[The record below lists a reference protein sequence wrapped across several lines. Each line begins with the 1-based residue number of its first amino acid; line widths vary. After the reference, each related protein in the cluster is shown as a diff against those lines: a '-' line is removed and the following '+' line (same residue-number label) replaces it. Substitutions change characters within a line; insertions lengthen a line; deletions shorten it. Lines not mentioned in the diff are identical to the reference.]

1 MINPLACWLFL
12 IFIGAYL
19 MSKISLWKALQN
31 LNLLALKLPLR
42 LPSNRLILL
51 YFSIIKIQGR
61 ILRFWK
67 GVVLYVG
74 HYDWSTKK
82 ILGFSWSKKAKIML
96 ETISFWQNISVSIF
110 KFSPLITAD
119 NPAINWYFLKFK
131 NLQKPFHQLFFCKEI
146 LSRSLK
152 LNGTLPNVNH

>member
-1 MINPLACWLFL
+1 
-12 IFIGAYL
+12 

-67 GVVLYVG
+67 GVALYIG

-131 NLQKPFHQLFFCKEI
+131 NLQKFRNHFINYFSVRKFCRGVWNWMERYLMLTI
-146 LSRSLK
+146 SQREM
-152 LNGTLPNVNH
+152 T